1 MKLTFKG
8 LYRTGIENVDNAGID
23 DLVKHERIVT
33 AVVEY
38 FSDFWIC
45 KSISE
50 YLFWQFKG
58 FCIFILHEGVKVKYK
73 GIGTI
78 A

>member
-50 YLFWQFKG
+50 YLF
-58 FCIFILHEGVKVKYK
+58 
-73 GIGTI
+73 
-78 A
+78 